1 MGFFVPRS
9 IALQPLGR
17 KKKAMSMF
25 KPMDPLFKALA
36 FVISGGEEKLI
47 AMMSGTLLALFDRA
61 GIRRK

>member
-1 MGFFVPRS
+1 
-9 IALQPLGR
+9 
-17 KKKAMSMF
+17 MSMF